1 MSNGRLSVKKRI
13 SAGYGMRGNLNI
25 SESLLMYLGNGTQKH
40 SINSNVFF
48 CRLLFLFIAQMILR
62 CIQAIYQEKITS

>member
-13 SAGYGMRGNLNI
+13 SAGYGMRGN
-25 SESLLMYLGNGTQKH
+25 QKH

>member
-13 SAGYGMRGNLNI
+13 SAGYGMRGNLDI

-40 SINSNVFF
+40 SINSKVVTPID
-48 CRLLFLFIAQMILR
+48 LFSI
-62 CIQAIYQEKITS
+62 

>member
-1 MSNGRLSVKKRI
+1 
-13 SAGYGMRGNLNI
+13 MRGNLDI